1 MPLSFVCVGVY
12 KFSNWNDVN
21 FMVPLIIL
29 ITRLSCEFNFFTPKL
44 LRQIRGPYFA
54 VQYTRPNE
62 TGANMEVLQV
72 GGANFI

>member
-1 MPLSFVCVGVY
+1 
-12 KFSNWNDVN
+12 
-21 FMVPLIIL
+21 MVPLIIL